1 MLDGLCAMLAPFLLK
16 WCNVAPF
23 FLKFGLIV
31 LIPASKMLESDTTE
45 SKATGI
51 RVTFLVLFCSIVSD
65 LAFTWHETNVGR
77 ACDECGTAQRG
88 H

>member
-1 MLDGLCAMLAPFLLK
+1 LP
-16 WCNVAPF
+16 PF

-45 SKATGI
+45 SKTTGI

-65 LAFTWHETNVGR
+65 LA
-77 ACDECGTAQRG
+77 
-88 H
+88 